1 MVAAKPPSNR
11 EHYSFGWRNITDMV
25 ILALFIWME
34 KHYRYGNIEA
44 S

>member
-25 ILALFIWME
+25 ILDGETL
-34 KHYRYGNIEA
+34 
-44 S
+44 